1 MINKIDGQH
10 YRNLIDYGIRNLS
23 LYCDEVNDLN
33 VFPVPDGDTGTNMM
47 LTLQNGFSAM
57 EAQINELSELSKK
70 FANAIVFGARG
81 NSGVIISQFFR
92 GFSECFFK
100 TNEADC
106 EAVASALENGV
117 DSAYKA
123 VSNPTEGTVL
133 TVLREATEYVRRK
146 LGEGKISNMNEMT
159 ALFLKKARL
168 SLEHTPEL
176 LPILKSAGVVDS
188 GGAGIVY
195 VFEGMN
201 KYLNGETL
209 EKASIGASVQ
219 AIDYSK
225 YNRSSTFEFGYCTE
239 ILIQTLDSKQ
249 AFDKRLFKRE
259 LEGFGDSIVLSFED
273 DKVKL
278 HIHTK
283 SPEAVLEYCHK
294 YGEFLTLKI
303 ENMSVQH
310 NELSKKEVNLYT
322 ETRRGSFSVLAVA
335 HDITMKDSFAQMGA
349 DIVLLGDIHCPPSA
363 QDFLEAFEKTDVGA
377 ILVFANGKNTR
388 LSAEQA
394 SKLYD
399 KARVVVVNTETDT
412 QCYSVLPLVDFE
424 CEDIDEVADSIREA
438 VENIRTVTV
447 TASCKDTVFDG
458 QKINAGDL
466 VAFTGSSLV
475 FVGSDYADVAIE
487 AISRMIEEQECDVLT
502 IFASDSITDEQTSK
516 IEDYVSENHIYTE
529 VSIVNTEDDF
539 YDIVLSFE

>member
-1 MINKIDGQH
+1 MDSD
-10 YRNLIDYGIRNLS
+10 NLAEVMKALS
-23 LYCDEVNDLN
+23 H
-33 VFPVPDGDTGTNMM
+33 GM
-47 LTLQNGFSAM
+47 LL
-57 EAQINELSELSKK
+57 
-70 FANAIVFGARG
+70 GARG

-100 TNEADC
+100 INEADC

-133 TVLREATEYVRRK
+133 TVLREATEYVRKK

-239 ILIQTLDSKQ
+239 LLIQTLDSKQ
-249 AFDKRLFKRE
+249 AFDKRSFKRE
-259 LEGFGDSIVLSFED
+259 LEGLGDSIVLSFED

-458 QKINAGDL
+458 QKINVGDL

>member
-33 VFPVPDGDTGTNMM
+33 VFPVPDGDTGTNMV

-57 EAQINELSELSKK
+57 EAQIDELSELSKK

-81 NSGVIISQFFR
+81 NSGVIISQFFK
-92 GFSECFFK
+92 GFSECFLK
-100 TNEADC
+100 IDEADC
-106 EAVASALENGV
+106 ETVANALENGV
-117 DSAYKA
+117 ANAYKA

-146 LGEGKISNMNEMT
+146 LSEGKIGNINEMI

-168 SLEHTPEL
+168 SLENTPEL

-195 VFEGMN
+195 VFEGMS
-201 KYLNGETL
+201 KYLNGESL
-209 EKASIGASVQ
+209 EKSTMGSPLQ
-219 AIDYSK
+219 SIDYSK
-225 YNRSSTFEFGYCTE
+225 YDKSSTFEYGYCTE
-239 ILIQTLDSKQ
+239 LLVQLLDAKEP
-249 AFDKRLFKRE
+249 FDKRSFKKG
-259 LEGFGDSIVLSFED
+259 LEALGDSIVLSFES

-283 SPEAVLEYCHK
+283 TPERVLEYCHR

-310 NELSKKEVNLYT
+310 KELSPREVNLFT
-322 ETRRGSFSVLAVA
+322 EVRRGSFSVLAVA
-335 HDITMKDSFAQMGA
+335 HDSTMKDNFAQMGA
-349 DIVLLGDIHCPPSA
+349 DIVMLGDRHCPPSS
-363 QDFLEAFEKTDVGA
+363 QDFLEAFEMTDVGT

-394 SKLYD
+394 AKLYD
-399 KARVVVVNTETDT
+399 KAKIVVFNTESDT
-412 QCYSVLPLVDFE
+412 ECYAALPLIDFE
-424 CEDIDEVADSIREA
+424 SDDIDEISESVRAT

-447 TASCKDTVFDG
+447 TEAAKDTVFNG
-458 QKINAGDL
+458 QKISIGDL
-466 VAFTGSSLV
+466 VAFSGSSLV
-475 FVGSDYADVAIE
+475 SLGSDYADVAID
-487 AISRMIEEQECDVLT
+487 AIAKTIEDAECDVLT
-502 IFASDSITDEQTSK
+502 VFVNDSVSDEQISK
-516 IEDYVSENHIYTE
+516 IEAYVMENYIYTE
-529 VSIVNTEDDF
+529 ISFVNTEDDF

>member
-23 LYCDEVNDLN
+23 LYCDEVNELN
-33 VFPVPDGDTGTNMM
+33 VFPVPDGDTGTNMV

-57 EAQINELSELSKK
+57 EAHINELSEISKK

-81 NSGVIISQFFR
+81 NSGVIISQFFK

-100 TNEADC
+100 LNEADC
-106 EAVASALENGV
+106 ETVAKALEKGV

-146 LGEGKISNMNEMT
+146 LSEGKISNMTEMIT
-159 ALFLKKARL
+159 LFLKKARL

-195 VFEGMN
+195 VFEGMH
-201 KYLNGETL
+201 KYLNGENI
-209 EKASIGASVQ
+209 EKNAVGVIAQ

-225 YNRSSTFEFGYCTE
+225 YNRSSTFEYGYCTE
-239 ILIQTLDSKQ
+239 LLIQLLDRK
-249 AFDKRLFKRE
+249 APFDKAYFKRE
-259 LEGFGDSIVLSFED
+259 LEGLGDSIVLSIED

-283 SPEAVLEYCHK
+283 SPEKILTFCHE
-294 YGEFLTLKI
+294 YGEFLSLKI

-310 NELSKKEVNLYT
+310 NELKRREVNVYT
-322 ETRRGSFSVLAVA
+322 ELRRGSFSVLAVA
-335 HDITMKDSFAQMGA
+335 HDPSMKDSFAQMGA
-349 DIVLLGDIHCPPSA
+349 DLVMLGDRHCPPSA
-363 QDFLEAFEKTDVGA
+363 SDFVEAFDKADAKT

-399 KARVVVVNTETDT
+399 KARVVVFDTESDT
-412 QCYSVLPLVDFE
+412 ECYAVLPLIDFE
-424 CEDIDEVADSIREA
+424 SDDVDAISEEVRQTVD
-438 VENIRTVTV
+438 NIKTVTI
-447 TASCKDTVFDG
+447 TSATKDTFFDG
-458 QKINAGDL
+458 QKISIGDL
-466 VAFTGSSLV
+466 VAFSGCSLV
-475 FVGSDYADVAIE
+475 SLGDSYSNVAIS
-487 AISRMIEEQECDVLT
+487 AIDKVMKEKECDVIT
-502 IFASDSITDEQTSK
+502 IFVNERITEEQISQ
-516 IEDYVSENHIYTE
+516 IEEYVSINYIYTE
-529 VSIVNTEDDF
+529 LAFVNTEDDF